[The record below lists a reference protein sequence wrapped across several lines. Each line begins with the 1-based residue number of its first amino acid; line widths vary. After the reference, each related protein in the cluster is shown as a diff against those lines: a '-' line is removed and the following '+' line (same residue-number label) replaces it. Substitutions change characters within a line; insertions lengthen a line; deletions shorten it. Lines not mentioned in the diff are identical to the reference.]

1 MNLIYNNKNHMGF
14 FDNIN
19 GYNRKLKDAKALYD
33 QGLYRDAIK
42 ALDASQIQVSLM
54 SKDQYCI
61 SEFIAASCF
70 KELGDKNAALRCLS
84 RIIDY
89 PGYNHK
95 YISKAE
101 ALKQSI
107 QRSL

>member
-1 MNLIYNNKNHMGF
+1 MGF
-14 FDNIN
+14 FDNFN
-19 GYNRKLKDAKALYD
+19 GYNRKLKDTKALYD
-33 QGLYRDAIK
+33 QGQYRDAIK

-61 SEFIAASCF
+61 SELIAASCF
-70 KELGDKNAALRCLS
+70 KELDDKKAALGCLS

-101 ALKQSI
+101 TLKQSI
-107 QRSL
+107 LKA